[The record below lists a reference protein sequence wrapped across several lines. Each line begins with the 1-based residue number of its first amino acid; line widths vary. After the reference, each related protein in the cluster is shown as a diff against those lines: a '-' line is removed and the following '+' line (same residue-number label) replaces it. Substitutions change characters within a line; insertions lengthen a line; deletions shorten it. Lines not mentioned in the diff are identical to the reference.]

1 VLADDPDIRDFV
13 TYSLRRAGL
22 SVTLKSDL
30 RAIIEGWPE
39 SGANLI
45 VVQSSAPANLTA
57 QIKELRRS
65 VSVPLILL
73 LEAPRESRIAGL
85 LNVGADLVLPLPV
98 GPTILAAYSHSLLR
112 RGGRRLSFALPVLD
126 LGEVALDPSTREV
139 KVDDNPPKRLTQ
151 MEFRLLYL
159 LMTHRGEVLPTEV
172 IVDHIWGY
180 SEPSSRELVRGLVS
194 RLRTKVEREPP
205 SRKFIHT
212 ISGVGYLFDIE
223 PR

>member
-1 VLADDPDIRDFV
+1 MLADDPDIRDFV

-22 SVTLKSDL
+22 SITPKADL
-30 RAIIEGWPE
+30 ESIIEGWPE
-39 SGANLI
+39 PGTNLI
-45 VVQSSAPANLTA
+45 VMQSDSPSDLVV
-57 QIKELRRS
+57 QIKELRRT

-73 LEAPRESRIAGL
+73 LEEPQEREITSL
-85 LNVGADLVLPLPV
+85 LNVGADLVLALPV
-98 GPTILAAYSHSLLR
+98 GPTIIAAYSHSLLR
-112 RGGRRLSFALPVLD
+112 RAGRRLSFALPVLD

-139 KVDDNPPKRLTQ
+139 KVGDDPPKRLTQ

-180 SEPSSRELVRGLVS
+180 TEPSSRDLVRGLVS
-194 RLRTKVEREPP
+194 RVRTKVEREAAD
-205 SRKFIHT
+205 SKFIHT
-212 ISGVGYLFDIE
+212 IPGVGYLFDVE